1 MDTSRALRLIWISIP
16 CLAIAIYPPGIGEV
30 LAVLGMDSRAA
41 LIAGSRLAV
50 MMSLCGAGFMVL
62 GFTALTRSRRLQR
75 ISEAHV
81 DVLDFL
87 SGHDRYRAHLVEGIG
102 AGLTAEFD
110 GLPMEVLVEPER
122 GGQVCIRALSIP
134 GQPLAVWPRGLT
146 PDGVP
151 KTRQVVASGRAWECW
166 AATNAIGIGSADS
179 ILNHAF
185 EAGGITYL
193 RHEEGGIELVMPN
206 GPSENL
212 LERIQIGV
220 QTVSFVAR
228 LNH

>member
-1 MDTSRALRLIWISIP
+1 MDTSGAFRLIWISIP
-16 CLAIAIYPPGIGEV
+16 CLAIAIYPTGIGEA
-30 LAVLGMDSRAA
+30 LGLLGMDSRAA

-50 MMSLCGAGFMVL
+50 MMSLCGAGLMVL
-62 GFTALTRSRRLQR
+62 GFTGLTRSRRLRR

-87 SGHDRYRAHLVEGIG
+87 SGQPRYRAHLVDGIG

-122 GGQVCIRALSIP
+122 GGVVCIRALSIP

-146 PDGVP
+146 PNEDP

-166 AATNAIGIGSADS
+166 ATTNSIGIESAES
-179 ILNHAF
+179 ILNRAF
-185 EAGGITYL
+185 EAGGVAYL
-193 RHEEGGIELVMPN
+193 RHEQGGIELVMPN
-206 GPSENL
+206 GPSEDL
-212 LERIQIGV
+212 LERIRIGV
-220 QTVSFVAR
+220 QAVSFVAR